1 MVVTLLLMEPML
13 SGLWSKFARL
23 AAPSSPPGR
32 YRVFTTWFDLEVR
45 AERLSELIGRAE
57 SVAFRDSISHFE
69 RAIAQW
75 HAIAEPAETE
85 FVNCVKAATREP
97 ELGNTVACLLIDH
110 SGSMRGQ
117 PSIVATTLANVV
129 ADCWSR
135 LGIRYEILG
144 FTTRSWHGGRPRRHW
159 IMAGRPAY
167 PGRLCELL
175 HIVYRSA
182 DDTCAGAPQ
191 SIRNM
196 MREELLKEN
205 VDGEAVMWAA
215 ERLRRRPEKRKVLLV
230 VSDGA
235 PVDDATLAANN
246 GDILHRHLK
255 EVIAAIRHT
264 SDIRLGTIGLGH
276 DVSMYYSEGIVI
288 TSTDELTG
296 RVLPF
301 LAGLIEDRPGAS

>member
-1 MVVTLLLMEPML
+1 ML
-13 SGLWSKFARL
+13 SGLWSKFAGL
-23 AAPSSPPGR
+23 AAPSPPPGR
-32 YRVFTTWFDLEVR
+32 YRVFTTRFDLEVR
-45 AERLSELIGRAE
+45 GEDLSEVIGRSE
-57 SVAFRDSISHFE
+57 SSAFGDYVAHLE
-69 RAIAQW
+69 RALAQW
-75 HAIAEPAETE
+75 RAVAEPAAAE
-85 FVNCVKAATREP
+85 FVDRVKAGSGGSEP
-97 ELGNTVACLLIDH
+97 GNTIACLLIDH
-110 SGSMRGQ
+110 SGSMRHQ
-117 PSIVATTLANVV
+117 PSIIATTLAIIV
-129 ADCWSR
+129 AECCSR

-144 FTTRSWHGGRPRRHW
+144 FTTRSWRGGRPRRHW
-159 IMAGRPAY
+159 MMAGRPAY

-255 EVIAAIRHT
+255 EVIAAIRQA
-264 SDIRLGTIGLGH
+264 SDIRLAAIGLGH

-288 TSTDELTG
+288 ISTDELTG

-301 LAGLIEDRPGAS
+301 LAGLFEDLPLLGWPQRSIP

>member
-1 MVVTLLLMEPML
+1 ML
-13 SGLWSKFARL
+13 SSLWSKFARL
-23 AAPSSPPGR
+23 AAPSPAPKK
-32 YRVFTTWFDLEVR
+32 YRVFTTRFDLEVR
-45 AERLSELIGRAE
+45 GERLSEVIGRQE
-57 SVAFRDSISHFE
+57 SSAFGDYVSHLE
-69 RAIAQW
+69 RALAQW
-75 HAIAEPAETE
+75 RAVAEPAVTE
-85 FVNCVKAATREP
+85 FVDRVKAGSGGPEP
-97 ELGNTVACLLIDH
+97 GNTIACLLIDH
-110 SGSMRGQ
+110 SGSMRNQ
-117 PSIVATTLANVV
+117 PSIIATTLATIV
-129 ADCWSR
+129 AECWSR
-135 LGIRYEILG
+135 LGISHEILG

-159 IMAGRPAY
+159 ILAGQPAY

-255 EVIAAIRHT
+255 EIIAAIRRA
-264 SDIRLGTIGLGH
+264 SDIRLGAVGLGH
-276 DVSMYYSEGIVI
+276 DVSLYYPEGIVI
-288 TSTDELTG
+288 ISTDELTG
-296 RVLPF
+296 RLLPF
-301 LAGLIEDRPGAS
+301 LAGLFEDRPLLRWPQRSIP

>member
-1 MVVTLLLMEPML
+1 ML

-23 AAPSSPPGR
+23 AAPFPPPGS
-32 YRVFTTWFDLEVR
+32 YRVFTTRFDLEVSG
-45 AERLSELIGRAE
+45 EGLSQVIGRRE
-57 SVAFRDSISHFE
+57 SPAFGDYVSHFE
-69 RAIAQW
+69 QAIAQW
-75 HAIAEPAETE
+75 RAVAEPVVTE
-85 FVNCVKAATREP
+85 FVDRVKAVSGGRDNAI
-97 ELGNTVACLLIDH
+97 ACLLIDH
-110 SGSMRGQ
+110 SGSMRNQ
-117 PSIVATTLANVV
+117 PSIIAAALATIVAE
-129 ADCWSR
+129 CWSR

-144 FTTRSWHGGRPRRHW
+144 FTTRSWHGGRPRRRW

-205 VDGEAVMWAA
+205 VDGEAVIWAA
-215 ERLRRRPEKRKVLLV
+215 ERLRRWPETSKLLLV

-255 EVIAAIRHT
+255 EVIATIRHA
-264 SDIRLGTIGLGH
+264 SDIRLAAIGLGH
-276 DVSMYYSEGIVI
+276 DVSMYYPEGIVV

-296 RVLPF
+296 RVLPY
-301 LAGLIEDRPGAS
+301 LAGLFEDRPLLGLP

>member
-1 MVVTLLLMEPML
+1 ML
-13 SGLWSKFARL
+13 SGRWWKFARL
-23 AAPSSPPGR
+23 VAPSSPPGG
-32 YRVFTTWFDLEVR
+32 YRVFTTCFDLEVR

-57 SVAFRDSISHFE
+57 SAAFRDSASHFE

-75 HAIAEPAETE
+75 RAVAEPAETE
-85 FVNCVKAATREP
+85 FVDRVNAATREH

-110 SGSMRGQ
+110 SGSMRHQ
-117 PSIVATTLANVV
+117 PSIVAATLATVV
-129 ADCWSR
+129 AECWRR
-135 LGIRYEILG
+135 LRIRYEILG
-144 FTTRSWHGGRPRRHW
+144 FTTRSWRGGRPRRHW

-182 DDTCAGAPQ
+182 DDTCAGPPQ
-191 SIRNM
+191 SIRNV

-215 ERLRRRPEKRKVLLV
+215 ERLRRRPEERKVLLV

-255 EVIAAIRHT
+255 EVIAAIGQA
-264 SDIRLGTIGLGH
+264 SDIRLAAIGLGH

-296 RVLPF
+296 HVLPF
-301 LAGLIEDRPGAS
+301 LAGLFEDRPAAL

>member
-1 MVVTLLLMEPML
+1 VVVEPML

-23 AAPSSPPGR
+23 AAPSPPPGS
-32 YRVFTTWFDLEVR
+32 YRVFTTRFDLEVPG
-45 AERLSELIGRAE
+45 EGLSEVIGRRE
-57 SVAFRDSISHFE
+57 SPAFGDYVSHFE

-75 HAIAEPAETE
+75 RAVAEPVVTE
-85 FVNCVKAATREP
+85 FVDRVKAVSGRLDDTI
-97 ELGNTVACLLIDH
+97 ACLLIDH
-110 SGSMRGQ
+110 SGSMRNQ
-117 PSIVATTLANVV
+117 PSIIAATLATIV
-129 ADCWSR
+129 AECWSR
-135 LGIRYEILG
+135 LGIPYEILG
-144 FTTRSWHGGRPRRHW
+144 FTTRSWRGGRPSRHW

-205 VDGEAVMWAA
+205 VDGEAVIWAA
-215 ERLRRRPEKRKVLLV
+215 ERLRRRPETRKVLLV

-255 EVIAAIRHT
+255 EVIATIRHA
-264 SDIRLGTIGLGH
+264 SDIRLGAIGLGH

-296 RVLPF
+296 RVLPY
-301 LAGLIEDRPGAS
+301 LAGLFEDRPLLGSP

>member
-1 MVVTLLLMEPML
+1 ML

-23 AAPSSPPGR
+23 AAPSPPADR
-32 YRVFTTWFDLEVR
+32 YGVFTTRFDLEVR
-45 AERLSELIGRAE
+45 GEGLSEVIGRQE
-57 SVAFRDSISHFE
+57 SSAFGDYVSHLE

-75 HAIAEPAETE
+75 RATAAAAATE
-85 FVNCVKAATREP
+85 FVDRVKAGSGGPEP
-97 ELGNTVACLLIDH
+97 GNTIACLLIDH
-110 SGSMRGQ
+110 SGSMRNQ
-117 PSIVATTLANVV
+117 PSIIATTLATIV
-129 ADCWSR
+129 AECWSR
-135 LGIRYEILG
+135 LGISYEILG

-159 IMAGRPAY
+159 IMAGQPAN

-182 DDTCAGAPQ
+182 DDTCAGAPE

-215 ERLRRRPEKRKVLLV
+215 ERLRRRPEKRKVLVV

-255 EVIAAIRHT
+255 EVIAAIRQA
-264 SDIRLGTIGLGH
+264 SDIRLGAIGLGH
-276 DVSMYYSEGIVI
+276 DVSLYYSEGIVI
-288 TSTDELTG
+288 SSTDELAG

-301 LAGLIEDRPGAS
+301 LAGLFEDRPLLGWPQRSIP